1 MPASYRTYANDEL
14 VRLLQQDDAE
24 AFTEIYRR
32 YWQKMFA
39 IAINR
44 LHDRALAEDVV
55 HDVFASLWANRTEA
69 AIQTIENYLAVATK
83 YMVLTRLKQQARQ
96 QQLLQQA
103 PATLAINDEVELR
116 MHQRQLLARIAE
128 EVEKLPEKCRLIFKY
143 SREAGMPVKE
153 IARVLQLSP
162 KTVEN
167 QLTKALRQ
175 LRVAT
180 RSLFMMLVLF
190 LFF

>member
-24 AFTEIYRR
+24 AFTEIYQR

-44 LHDRALAEDVV
+44 LHDSALAEDVV

-103 PATLAINDEVELR
+103 PTTVAVNDEVELR
-116 MHQRQLLARIAE
+116 MQQRQILARIAE

-180 RSLFMMLVLF
+180 RSFFMALF
-190 LFF
+190 LFLFL

>member
-44 LHDRALAEDVV
+44 LHDSSLAEDVV
-55 HDVFASLWANRTEA
+55 HDVFASLWANRSEA

-116 MHQRQLLARIAE
+116 MQQRQLLARIAE
-128 EVEKLPEKCRLIFKY
+128 EVERLPEKCRLIFKY

-190 LFF
+190 LFC

>member
-1 MPASYRTYANDEL
+1 
-14 VRLLQQDDAE
+14 
-24 AFTEIYRR
+24 
-32 YWQKMFA
+32 MFA

-44 LHDRALAEDVV
+44 LHDSALAEDVV

-103 PATLAINDEVELR
+103 PATVAINDEVELR

-128 EVEKLPEKCRLIFKY
+128 EVELLPEKCRLIFKY